1 MFGLDD
7 KIAHFSDGTTLL
19 IVVAVA
25 VVLGLR
31 HASDPDHVTAVTTL
45 IASGR
50 DRAARSAARLGLV
63 WGFGHATSLFVLGL
77 PIVLYRA
84 YLPTPVQRDAETAV
98 GVMIVLLAVA
108 LLRRTRRDVHVH
120 RSRTPL
126 QAYVIGLV
134 HGIGGSAGIGV
145 LLLASIRSHGL
156 AVVSLVVFAFCTAI
170 SMAVLS
176 SGFGLTLSRPAAR
189 RSFAKLAP
197 AVGVASLAF
206 GIWYA
211 LGAQNLVPYAF

>member
-1 MFGLDD
+1 
-7 KIAHFSDGTTLL
+7 
-19 IVVAVA
+19 
-25 VVLGLR
+25 
-31 HASDPDHVTAVTTL
+31 
-45 IASGR
+45 
-50 DRAARSAARLGLV
+50 
-63 WGFGHATSLFVLGL
+63 
-77 PIVLYRA
+77 
-84 YLPTPVQRDAETAV
+84 
-98 GVMIVLLAVA
+98 MIVLLAVA

>member
-1 MFGLDD
+1 MFGLDE

-134 HGIGGSAGIGV
+134 HGIGGSAGVGV